1 MKSFHE
7 KTFDLG
13 TQLKLALF
21 RGYIREW
28 IPVFLNQVNS
38 HHPSEVNFYDFFA
51 GPGHDVDKN
60 PGTPLIILEEI
71 KQFCSTNQQLKN
83 SSISMMFNDKNQ
95 QHIEKLQGVI
105 RERQCN
111 KSCCKFKFSH
121 LPFQDAFFYHLNNI
135 GGSNAANLIILD
147 QFGVKEVTPEIIR
160 HLAMCRRTDVLFFI
174 SSAFIRRFINT
185 PELSDKFKDLAA
197 DTVKDVEYNA
207 VHRTICS
214 YFQTRLKDIEYYLAP
229 FSIRKNSNIYG
240 VIFGSSNLLGLEKFL
255 RVCWAIDP
263 ITGEANYNI
272 DGDFA
277 AWSKQPSLFAKLNS
291 VKKID
296 IFKKDLE
303 TFISKNSP
311 NNHDVYK
318 YSLMKGF
325 PTKKANEVL
334 KEIQKNPNLKV
345 VTIKDGTSARKG
357 AFYLSFD
364 ALKEAPKVQY
374 VLG

>member
-7 KTFDLG
+7 KTFDPG

-28 IPVFLNQVNS
+28 IPVFFTQANS
-38 HHPSEVNFYDFFA
+38 SHLTKVNFYDFFA

-71 KQFCSTNQQLKN
+71 KQYCASNQQLMN
-83 SSISMMFNDKNQ
+83 SSVSMVFNDKNK
-95 QHIEKLQGVI
+95 QHIETLQSLISDV
-105 RERQCN
+105 RCDKN
-111 KSCCKFKFSH
+111 CCKFNFSH
-121 LPFQDAFFYHLNNI
+121 LPFQEAFFYHLSSME
-135 GGSNAANLIILD
+135 GSNAANLIILD

-174 SSAFIRRFINT
+174 SSAFIRRFIDT
-185 PELSDKFKDLAA
+185 PELSEKFKDLTA
-197 DTVKDVEYNA
+197 DAVKDVEYNA
-207 VHRTICS
+207 IHRTICS
-214 YFQTRLKDIEYYLAP
+214 YFQTQLKDIEYYLAP

-255 RVCWAIDP
+255 KVCWAIDP

-303 TFISKNSP
+303 TFISKKSP

-318 YSLMKGF
+318 YSLMRGF
-325 PTKKANEVL
+325 PPKKANEVL
-334 KEIQKNPNLKV
+334 KVIQKNENFKV
-345 VTIKDGTSARKG
+345 ITIKDGTFARKG

-364 ALKEAPKVQY
+364 ALKDAPKVQY
-374 VLG
+374 VIG